1 VRFPPHVIVVLIA
14 VLALLGLGGVVLW
27 AVAKSRGLSPL
38 AKRVLG
44 AIVVVVV
51 LTASA
56 WLVFVLPVYWD

>member
-1 VRFPPHVIVVLIA
+1 VRFPPHVIFALTA
-14 VLALLGLGGVVLW
+14 VPALLVLGAVALW

-38 AKRVLG
+38 AKRILG
-44 AIVVVVV
+44 AIMVAVV